1 MAKRILYVEDNYM
14 NFLLVKKIFKSSDVV
29 IERAEDA
36 PAAMEKLKGARP
48 DLILMDL
55 HLPGMDGIELSAV
68 IRENARYAAIPI
80 IGISASSIPQD
91 KADAV
96 KAGFVGFIE
105 KPVDIKKLQE
115 AVTAI
120 LWPEAGA

>member
-36 PAAMEKLKGARP
+36 PAAMEKLKAARP

-96 KAGFVGFIE
+96 KAGFAGFIE

-120 LWPEAGA
+120 LFPK

>member
-14 NFLLVKKIFKSSDVV
+14 NFLLVKKILRSSDVV
-29 IERAEDA
+29 IDRAEDA
-36 PAAMEKLKGARP
+36 PAAMEKLKAARP

-120 LWPEAGA
+120 LFPK

>member
-36 PAAMEKLKGARP
+36 PAAMEKLKAARP

-120 LWPEAGA
+120 LFPT

>member
-29 IERAEDA
+29 IDRAEDA
-36 PAAMEKLKGARP
+36 PAAMEKLKAARP

-96 KAGFVGFIE
+96 KAGFVDFIE
-105 KPVDIKKLQE
+105 KPVDIKRLQE
-115 AVTAI
+115 AVTTI
-120 LWPEAGA
+120 LWPKA

>member
-29 IERAEDA
+29 IDRAEDA
-36 PAAMEKLKGARP
+36 PAAMEKLKAARP

-96 KAGFVGFIE
+96 KAGFVDFIE
-105 KPVDIKKLQE
+105 KPVDIKRLQE

-120 LWPEAGA
+120 LFPK